1 MVGSI
6 TGCPVGN
13 SSKKFAAQFVIYS
26 SSWKYL
32 SHFCIVYSQIKIST
46 HFRIK
51 IYVHIFKWKYLH
63 VFNLEYLHIFKY
75 RKMKH
80 SECCWELMFVE
91 SSNQANLK
99 MLWAQMISFLVWTTL
114 TNYFCYQQSAIASK
128 QWSSILIYDSSKKRW

>member
-1 MVGSI
+1 MERPSKKELLSLSFLLFATNSTHLIFMVGSI

-32 SHFCIVYSQIKIST
+32 SHFCIVHSQIKIST

-75 RKMKH
+75 RKNETFWMLLGVNVCRVIQSSQ
-80 SECCWELMFVE
+80 SEDAL
-91 SSNQANLK
+91 SPDD
-99 MLWAQMISFLVWTTL
+99 I
-114 TNYFCYQQSAIASK
+114 
-128 QWSSILIYDSSKKRW
+128 ILGMNNSD